1 MNDLMVIYEYIKQNS
16 KKIDYNRIF
25 IYNEVNLKK
34 QQNNRKNSIIIQL
47 IYLKL

>member
-34 QQNNRKNSIIIQL
+34 QQNNRK
-47 IYLKL
+47 K